1 MYQQQQARVPFFF
14 FQDLEHGIDPVQSQ
28 ELGYEVP
35 KIVTFIM
42 LTPHGHKGDPMEFAA
57 DEFIARKELESR
69 AGRYDREWVKEF
81 REGLAL
87 YREGR
92 EIPRNGTP
100 LITWERILK
109 SRREAL
115 RARFPTVEDLA
126 ATPDSSLSEIGMD
139 GRVLRDMA
147 RADIQSKESLAP
159 VVKQLADAN
168 ETNRQLQERLDQLM
182 ARIAVLESQEHQLRV
197 RGPGRPRKAEEE
209 AA

>member
-1 MYQQQQARVPFFF
+1 MYKTQQARVPFFF
-14 FQDLEHGIDPVQSQ
+14 FQDREHGVDAAQSQ

-35 KIVTFIM
+35 KIVTLIM
-42 LTPHGHKGDPMEFAA
+42 ITPHGHKGDPMEFAA
-57 DEFIARKELESR
+57 DDFIARKELESR

-81 REGLAL
+81 RDGLAL

-109 SRREAL
+109 SRRETL
-115 RARFPTVEDLA
+115 RSRFPTVEDLA

-168 ETNRQLQERLDQLM
+168 EANRQLQERLDQLT
-182 ARIAVLESQEHQLRV
+182 ARLAVLESAEEPR
-197 RGPGRPRKAEEE
+197 RGPGRPRKVEE

>member
-1 MYQQQQARVPFFF
+1 MLQQQQSRVPFFF
-14 FQDLEHGIDPVQSQ
+14 FQDREHGVDAEQSQ

-42 LTPHGHKGDPMEFAA
+42 LIPHGHRGDPMEFVA
-57 DEFIARKELESR
+57 DEFIARKELEAR
-69 AGRYDREWVKEF
+69 AGRYDREWVKEY
-81 REGLAL
+81 RAGLEL

-92 EIPRNGTP
+92 EIPRHGTP

-109 SRREAL
+109 SRRETL
-115 RARFPTVEDLA
+115 RVRFPTVEDLA

-168 ETNRQLQERLDQLM
+168 ETNRQLQERLDQLT
-182 ARIAVLESQEHQLRV
+182 ARLAVLEAAEEPR
-197 RGPGRPRKAEEE
+197 RGPGRPRKVEE

>member
-1 MYQQQQARVPFFF
+1 MFQQQQSRVPFFF
-14 FQDLEHGIDPVQSQ
+14 FQDREHGVDAAESQ
-28 ELGYEVP
+28 RLGYEVP
-35 KIVTFIM
+35 KVVTFIM
-42 LTPHGHKGDPMEFAA
+42 VTPHGHKGDPMEFVA
-57 DEFIARKELESR
+57 DDFIARKDLEAR

-92 EIPRNGTP
+92 EIPRHGTP

-109 SRREAL
+109 SRRETL
-115 RARFPTVEDLA
+115 RVRFPTVEDLA

-168 ETNRQLQERLDQLM
+168 ETNRQLQDRLDQVT
-182 ARIAVLESQEHQLRV
+182 ARLAALESEAEPR
-197 RGPGRPRKAEEE
+197 RGPGRTRKIEE

>member
-1 MYQQQQARVPFFF
+1 MLQQQQSRVPFFF
-14 FQDLEHGIDPVQSQ
+14 FQDREHGVDAEQSQ

-42 LTPHGHKGDPMEFAA
+42 LTPHGHRGDPMEFVA
-57 DEFIARKELESR
+57 DEFIARKELEAR
-69 AGRYDREWVKEF
+69 AGRYDREWVKEY
-81 REGLAL
+81 RAGLEL

-92 EIPRNGTP
+92 EIPRHGTP

-109 SRREAL
+109 SRRETL
-115 RARFPTVEDLA
+115 RVRFPTVEDLA

-168 ETNRQLQERLDQLM
+168 ETNRQLQERLDQLT
-182 ARIAVLESQEHQLRV
+182 ARLAVLEAAEEPR
-197 RGPGRPRKAEEE
+197 RGPGRPRKVEE